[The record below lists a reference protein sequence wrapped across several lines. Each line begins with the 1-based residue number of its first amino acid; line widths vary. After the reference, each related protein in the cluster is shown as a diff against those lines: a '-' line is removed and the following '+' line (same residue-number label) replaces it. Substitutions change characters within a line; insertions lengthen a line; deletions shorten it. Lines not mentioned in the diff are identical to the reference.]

1 MIKKKIRFVSFLN
14 EEKSRVKGRAWQ
26 KKSTLIWAEQN
37 ISADMKVFLTLKKG
51 RESTINVLHN

>member
-1 MIKKKIRFVSFLN
+1 MKKEVESKAARGKIKL
-14 EEKSRVKGRAWQ
+14 
-26 KKSTLIWAEQN
+26 TLIWAEQN